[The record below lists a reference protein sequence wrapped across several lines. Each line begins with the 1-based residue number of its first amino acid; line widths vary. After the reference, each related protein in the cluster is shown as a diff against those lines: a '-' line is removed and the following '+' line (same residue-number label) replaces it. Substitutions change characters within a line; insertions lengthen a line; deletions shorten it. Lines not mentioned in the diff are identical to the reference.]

1 MEKSLQLTPR
11 FTLAVDYARQVHVS
25 LRKGSQV
32 PYMVHLLGV
41 VSRVLGESGYVPFPV
56 KENMVIAALQ
66 KPSPASAPC
75 LLSSTDFGMVK
86 RATTAGHSRLF
97 C

>member
-1 MEKSLQLTPR
+1 MENPVQLTPR
-11 FTLAVDYARQVHVS
+11 FTLALNLRTSNSRH

-56 KENMVIAALQ
+56 KEDMVIAALLQ
-66 KPSPASAPC
+66 DVVETSQVARSF
-75 LLSSTDFGMVK
+75 LSKGI
-86 RATTAGHSRLF
+86 RCGERR
-97 C
+97 

>member
-1 MEKSLQLTPR
+1 MENPVQLTPP
-11 FTLAVDYARQVHVS
+11 FTLALDYARQIHVS

-56 KENMVIAALQ
+56 KEDMVIAALQ
-66 KPSPASAPC
+66 KPSPSSAPC

-86 RATTAGHSRLF
+86 RETIADALR
-97 C
+97 